1 MPLAPLYDITA
12 HPLLGGKYNQLKS
25 PEEKEA
31 THIMAELLLGLRGP
45 ALVGADAE
53 ELAYAVVRQINFGL
67 EHGITPD
74 IMKSVSQTVPGTTT
88 TYRDR
93 YLDPGAAAIVARV
106 TKVAQ
111 VRYVPMTTG
120 T

>member
-1 MPLAPLYDITA
+1 MALTPLYDIA
-12 HPLLGGKYNQLKS
+12 NHPLLGGKYNQLKT

-31 THIMAELLLGLRGP
+31 THIMAELLLDLRAP
-45 ALVGADAE
+45 AYTGADGE
-53 ELAYAVVRQINFGL
+53 ELAYAVVRQINFAM
-67 EHGITPD
+67 EHGVTPD
-74 IMKSVSQTVPGTTT
+74 VMKSVSQTVPGTTT

-106 TKVAQ
+106 TKVAT
-111 VRYVPMTTG
+111 VRYVPMSRG